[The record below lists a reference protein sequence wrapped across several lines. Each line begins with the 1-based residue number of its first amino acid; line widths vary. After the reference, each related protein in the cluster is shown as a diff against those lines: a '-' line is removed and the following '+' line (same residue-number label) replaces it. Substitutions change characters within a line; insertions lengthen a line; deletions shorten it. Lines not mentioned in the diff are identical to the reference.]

1 MRLPVLILACLLAS
15 PALAVDMGGG
25 PDLGPARAAIAAQDW
40 EGAAAILRPLAAEGG
55 SADAL
60 NLLAYATRHLGD
72 LDLAA
77 SYYRAALGIEPDHLG
92 ALEYQGQLFLLQGD
106 REAAE
111 RNLARLTEL
120 CGSCEERAELAAALE
135 GGTGEGY

>member
-1 MRLPVLILACLLAS
+1 MRLPALLLSLAVAS
-15 PALAVDMGGG
+15 PAGAVDLGGG
-25 PDLGPARAAIAAQDW
+25 PDLGPARAAIAAEDW
-40 EGAAAILRPLAAEGG
+40 EGAVAILRPLASEGG

-60 NLLAYATRHLGD
+60 NLLAFATRHLGD

-106 REAAE
+106 REGAE
-111 RNLARLTEL
+111 RNLARLTHL
-120 CGSCEERAELAAALE
+120 CGTCEERETLAAALAGE
-135 GGTGEGY
+135 DRGGY